1 MTAGP
6 GDKAVTGKSRDR
18 GRLRASDSEREQVAG
33 ALQAAFV
40 QGRLTQEELSARV
53 EQTYAAK
60 THADLAEVIADLPT
74 ELTGTRS
81 QRASWRATK
90 RAWWFEYA
98 AFLPGIVAIILLP
111 PGPSTTIWTLIVF
124 LAVIYP
130 VLLDSRRS
138 QDGRLTARQAL
149 QRAAVAAAALPGD
162 RISPGREGTRP
173 ATEDEL
179 EARTAQVPTAPS
191 VWSRADQDAL
201 IADLPADMTARRPL
215 ALEAGWRRGGQHC
228 RGRLARSPPAG
239 GIRQLPGVHDR
250 RTVRRHRAPGPARH
264 RGPDRRRTASGAGRR
279 AAAAG
284 TSPQPRQLIAKPA
297 RVPDLPRPPAASSA
311 TNWPAGRR
319 RPALPI
325 AAVAA
330 LLAWRHRGAAPAADA
345 TEAPSSG

>member
-18 GRLRASDSEREQVAG
+18 GPLRASDAEREQVAG

-81 QRASWRATK
+81 QRAPWRATK

-130 VLLDSRRS
+130 CFWTLGVVKMVASRHAKPSSEQPLPLPRY
-138 QDGRLTARQAL
+138 QVIEYLQAAKEQGRL
-149 QRAAVAAAALPGD
+149 
-162 RISPGREGTRP
+162 
-173 ATEDEL
+173 TEDEL
-179 EARTAQVPTAPS
+179 EARTAQVPTAPL

-201 IADLPADMTARRPL
+201 IADLPADMTARRPS
-215 ALEAGWRRGGQHC
+215 ALEAW
-228 RGRLARSPPAG
+228 L
-239 GIRQLPGVHDR
+239 GV
-250 RTVRRHRAPGPARH
+250 G
-264 RGPDRRRTASGAGRR
+264 ASI
-279 AAAAG
+279 AAAG
-284 TSPQPRQLIAKPA
+284 SL
-297 RVPDLPRPPAASSA
+297 
-311 TNWPAGRR
+311 
-319 RPALPI
+319 
-325 AAVAA
+325 AA
-330 LLAWRHRGAAPAADA
+330 LLLGGFDNSLAFMTAGLCAA
-345 TEAPSSG
+345 TVLLAPPSPWA